1 MYLTL
6 ENLRGMENFSF
17 PFSLYLLRNA
27 TATGWDVVRCEYCPE
42 TFLTAMQNVQLL
54 GLLLVILAE
63 RYVKILQAIDAERQ
77 RLVLTNETKTFRVG
91 DMTPANSHIH
101 TGWVDCPG
109 SFMIE
114 LQPSEWSSMAKK
126 GVKAEIHGR
135 DADEN
140 SRAYSRLIKY
150 LEERQHAWHALS
162 REDAPYLCKGRNLTD
177 KPLCLAL
184 ASEAKRVVA
193 MMEFD

>member
-1 MYLTL
+1 
-6 ENLRGMENFSF
+6 
-17 PFSLYLLRNA
+17 
-27 TATGWDVVRCEYCPE
+27 
-42 TFLTAMQNVQLL
+42 
-54 GLLLVILAE
+54 
-63 RYVKILQAIDAERQ
+63 
-77 RLVLTNETKTFRVG
+77 
-91 DMTPANSHIH
+91 
-101 TGWVDCPG
+101 
-109 SFMIE
+109 MIE
-114 LQPSEWSSMAKK
+114 LQPSECSSMAKK

-140 SRAYSRLIKY
+140 SRAFSRLIKY

-162 REDAPYLCKGRNLTD
+162 REDAPELCKGRNTTD